1 MAPLVN
7 PTKHSWKKKKKKAI
21 PHILFQKSE
30 DVPTSLHK
38 GSIILVPNGT
48 NALRKN
54 CGQHPSWTQM
64 QNSLQNFSKPNQLYI
79 KRTRYYDKRS
89 SSQERSMVQH
99 LENQR
104 YSPLSMD
111 RKEKPHHHRK
121 DEGRRVT
128 KFTIHSRK
136 AQRSGN
142 GRKLLQPGGA
152 LKERSAD

>member
-1 MAPLVN
+1 MGE
-7 PTKHSWKKKKKKAI
+7 KKKKAI

-64 QNSLQNFSKPNQLYI
+64 QNSLQNFSKPNQLDI

-111 RKEKPHHHRK
+111 RKEKPHHHHK
-121 DEGRRVT
+121 DEG
-128 KFTIHSRK
+128 KASDKIHHPFRGSSAFWEWK
-136 AQRSGN
+136 KTAPTWWCPQRTQ
-142 GRKLLQPGGA
+142 R
-152 LKERSAD
+152 